1 MLENF
6 PQRHLYAEKSCESI
20 KQNADKFVRHFIR
33 HYTSLYLVPEAFP
46 TSQISLVFAWFNR
59 HKRITNLRRFFIFFP
74 TMMKYSCEED
84 LDVSRHKAWSIF
96 YVFTHHKRQFSI
108 QSFVFLLNSAVL
120 LFTSESGDYPE
131 KHQLNGEKRFFQLN
145 KSDEIVFMAFLH
157 QISASATISVHSR
170 KENESSIWNTRK
182 ENVVTCR
189 NEVKWNDSNS

>member
-1 MLENF
+1 
-6 PQRHLYAEKSCESI
+6 
-20 KQNADKFVRHFIR
+20 
-33 HYTSLYLVPEAFP
+33 
-46 TSQISLVFAWFNR
+46 
-59 HKRITNLRRFFIFFP
+59 
-74 TMMKYSCEED
+74 MKYSCEED

-170 KENESSIWNTRK
+170 KENESSI
-182 ENVVTCR
+182 
-189 NEVKWNDSNS
+189 